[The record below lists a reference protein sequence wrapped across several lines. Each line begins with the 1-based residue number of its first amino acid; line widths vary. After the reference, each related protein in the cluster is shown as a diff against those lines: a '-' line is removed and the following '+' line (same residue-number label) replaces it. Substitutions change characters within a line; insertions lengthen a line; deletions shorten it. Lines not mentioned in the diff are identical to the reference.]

1 MASTPE
7 EPVVIDTDQ
16 LDPIIDPEGFIP
28 QEGEQQA
35 LAQLD
40 LESQRRFPSEH
51 VLLQDTLIPGAGNM
65 HGIRRILAHSPDFK
79 EFLEL
84 QQTLKAKI
92 GNLGPNVRTLFFE
105 PMGET
110 SHLQ

>member
-1 MASTPE
+1 
-7 EPVVIDTDQ
+7 
-16 LDPIIDPEGFIP
+16 
-28 QEGEQQA
+28 
-35 LAQLD
+35 
-40 LESQRRFPSEH
+40 
-51 VLLQDTLIPGAGNM
+51 M